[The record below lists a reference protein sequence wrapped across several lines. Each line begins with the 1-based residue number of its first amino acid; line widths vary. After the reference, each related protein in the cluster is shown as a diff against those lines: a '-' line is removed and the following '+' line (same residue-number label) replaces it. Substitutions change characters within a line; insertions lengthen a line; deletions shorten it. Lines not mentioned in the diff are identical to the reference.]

1 MIPYKNYTFRK
12 FIEKINIKKCFIL
25 SHLFE
30 ILSNIHYFEF
40 SYNKEKIISKFLL
53 DYIKFS
59 IYRNDYQ
66 GKGILMKKIE

>member
-1 MIPYKNYTFRK
+1 MFYI
-12 FIEKINIKKCFIL
+12 I
-25 SHLFE
+25 SFE
-30 ILSNIHYFEF
+30 ILSNIDYFEF

-66 GKGILMKKIE
+66 GKGILMKKIV